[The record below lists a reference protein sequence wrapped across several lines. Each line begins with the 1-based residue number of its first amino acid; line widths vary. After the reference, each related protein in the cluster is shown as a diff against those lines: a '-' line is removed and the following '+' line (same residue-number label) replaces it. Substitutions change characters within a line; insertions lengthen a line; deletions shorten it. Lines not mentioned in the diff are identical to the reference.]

1 MSPADADEAKHIKDL
16 RGAPR
21 KRQLKTA
28 KLIVDEV
35 SLAIDCR
42 LRDLSLTGAGIECD
56 TALTIPDNVSLKV
69 GDGAP
74 QQAEVV
80 WRAGNR
86 FGLKFRIND
95 QLAELLATM
104 AQMHGEFAGPLQTFL
119 ALAREGQLGD
129 QDPNA
134 AAVNSREVRDELG
147 HIYDL
152 GAALLARFDN
162 LIDDDS
168 HRR

>member
-1 MSPADADEAKHIKDL
+1 MSSGDADEARRIKEL

-28 KLIVDEV
+28 KLIVGEV
-35 SLAIDCR
+35 SMVIDCR

-56 TALTIPDNVSLKV
+56 TALTIPDNVSLKI
-69 GDGAP
+69 GDAAP
-74 QQAEVV
+74 QQADVV

-104 AQMHGEFAGPLQTFL
+104 TQLYGQFAGPLRTFL
-119 ALAREGQLGD
+119 ALAREGQLGGH
-129 QDPNA
+129 DPA
-134 AAVNSREVRDELG
+134 AGAINSQEVRDELG
-147 HIYDL
+147 RIYDL
-152 GAALLARFDN
+152 GDNLLARFDN
-162 LIDDDS
+162 IIDDDS
-168 HRR
+168 DQN